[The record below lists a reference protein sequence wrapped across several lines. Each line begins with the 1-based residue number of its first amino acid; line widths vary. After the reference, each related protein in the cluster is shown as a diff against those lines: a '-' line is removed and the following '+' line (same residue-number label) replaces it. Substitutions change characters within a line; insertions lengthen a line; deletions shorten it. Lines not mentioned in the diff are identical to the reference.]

1 MGTVLLIGVD
11 LTEPLPEGWEV
22 VKRIEGLPDWQT
34 ILEAVTL
41 FAPTFVFMDGD
52 LLFDD
57 ALILARLL
65 REQKMPTK
73 VLLLANRL
81 DAQALKKRR
90 LSRDRRHPASPPD
103 PTSLARFFDPPR
115 IPLDTLLAQRGK
127 ACRGARRGKA
137 PGQTHCPQ

>member
-11 LTEPLPEGWEV
+11 LKEPLPEGWEV
-22 VKRIEGLPDWQT
+22 VKRIEGFPDWQT
-34 ILEAVTL
+34 ILEAITL
-41 FAPTFVFMDGD
+41 FAPTFVFVDGD

-81 DAQALKKRR
+81 DAQALKNAALAGIEGILPLPPTQQALRDFLTRR
-90 LSRDRRHPASPPD
+90 E
-103 PTSLARFFDPPR
+103 SLLTPYLPKEE
-115 IPLDTLLAQRGK
+115 K

-137 PGQTHCPQ
+137 SGQSHCPQ